1 MWIWSN
7 KAMGCRDYRGT
18 LQEFL
23 TADVPNA
30 EMDARLKAHLR
41 ECALCHEAVETAA
54 LASRLVLGEQP
65 PVRVSE
71 AFVTRVMAAI
81 REQQVLLTG
90 SAAIWRPL
98 ELLASRVAV
107 IASVVL
113 LGLTLYLAEFAP
125 ARNVV
130 AVSSPPEI
138 GAGLPERPAFPA
150 SDDDVLISL
159 AEMTN
164 AF

>member
-1 MWIWSN
+1 MFIWST
-7 KAMGCRDYRGT
+7 KAMGCRDYRGK
-18 LQEFL
+18 LQEAL
-23 TADVPNA
+23 TAELLDTEA
-30 EMDARLKAHLR
+30 DARLRAHLR
-41 ECALCHEAVETAA
+41 ECALCREAVETAA
-54 LASRLVLGEQP
+54 LASRLVREEQP

-90 SAAIWRPL
+90 PAAIWRPL
-98 ELLASRVAV
+98 EFLASRVAL

-130 AVSSPPEI
+130 SVASPPEI
-138 GAGLPERPAFPA
+138 GAGLPDRPAFPA
-150 SDDDVLISL
+150 NDDDVLISL

>member
-98 ELLASRVAV
+98 EL
-107 IASVVL
+107 
-113 LGLTLYLAEFAP
+113 
-125 ARNVV
+125 
-130 AVSSPPEI
+130 
-138 GAGLPERPAFPA
+138 
-150 SDDDVLISL
+150 
-159 AEMTN
+159 
-164 AF
+164 